1 MPDIFLSYNR
11 EDQTVARRFAE
22 AFEREGFSVWWDVS
36 LRSGEAYDRITEQA
50 LSDAKAVVVL
60 WSPRSVESRWVR
72 AEATH
77 ADREGKLVPVMIED
91 CKRPIM
97 FELTQ
102 TADLIHWNGDPR
114 NKQWHAFLEDVKAFV
129 RKQPSATP
137 EPRLASEPAK
147 APLNRPLITLFKRPA
162 ILGGIATAIAL
173 IAIVAVFTL
182 RPQAGP
188 AQATPTNQ
196 RIAFFGFTPASAD
209 PLVSD
214 IAVAATDETFQAL
227 LALRLEAASRADTQ
241 GVELALQ
248 RTKAGEL
255 DAAYALGGEVRS
267 AGSVIN
273 IRMHLED
280 VASRTTLWE
289 KTVSGGGADK
299 ASLPVLA
306 AGAATSVARCMAAA
320 RPSLPRQDGELL
332 AELAAACAT
341 PFIAYLDAPTRWRA
355 LARQAP
361 DSAVILA
368 NLSNSL
374 IYHANHSRLTT
385 AELREVWKEATTAAQ
400 RALAIEPDNGIA
412 RTVLAYN
419 AIFEGRPVAEA
430 GALMDAAFKDSPDD
444 WRRGETGS
452 NRTEFLKGV
461 GRSSEALAAA
471 QAAIGRNPLSPTPYM
486 QLAEVLLH
494 VGRGPEAGRVF
505 AQMNARW
512 PDAWWGIRA
521 SYAVRFGINDLDEVL
536 AAAPSGLSEES
547 KTCWRQLAKAYT
559 SSSPAVRRAG
569 VDIAVQCGADGR
581 IAADLSEVMRIR
593 LLNDFEG
600 LLARYGAGLNHS
612 LPSTGF
618 LFNAGELFG
627 KTERAFRADPQF
639 LPLMKKSGLYQY
651 WLDTGTHPD
660 VCDLPE
666 EKNFEVC
673 AKLRADQADK

>member
-1 MPDIFLSYNR
+1 MADVFISYAR
-11 EDQTVARRFAE
+11 EDAGVAGRLAT
-22 AFEREGFSVWWDVS
+22 ALQQAGYSSWWDRNLTSGSRYLKETEAELKAARVVLVVWS
-36 LRSGEAYDRITEQA
+36 KDSIQSHWVADEAAVGRDENRLAAVTFDGSMPPLGFRQFQVTDFSHWKGGSDEPPFQNLIGGLSRLSPPSGEA
-50 LSDAKAVVVL
+50 
-60 WSPRSVESRWVR
+60 
-72 AEATH
+72 
-77 ADREGKLVPVMIED
+77 
-91 CKRPIM
+91 
-97 FELTQ
+97 
-102 TADLIHWNGDPR
+102 
-114 NKQWHAFLEDVKAFV
+114 
-129 RKQPSATP
+129 TP
-137 EPRLASEPAK
+137 
-147 APLNRPLITLFKRPA
+147 RPA
-162 ILGGIATAIAL
+162 AQSQSKLPKPMVLGGIALVAIAIL
-173 IAIVAVFTL
+173 AIAAVTL
-182 RPQAGP
+182 MGLPGGTAGK
-188 AQATPTNQ
+188 PTSQ
-196 RIAFFGFTPASAD
+196 RIAFFGFMAGNTD

-214 IAVAATDETFQAL
+214 IAAAATDETFQAL

-241 GVELALQ
+241 GVELAQQ
-248 RTKAGEL
+248 RMKADEL

-267 AGSVIN
+267 AGDAIT

-289 KTVSGGGADK
+289 ETVSGSAAEK

-341 PFIAYLDAPTRWRA
+341 PFIAYLDAPVRWRA

-361 DSAVILA
+361 DSAVILSS
-368 NLSNSL
+368 LSNSL
-374 IYHANHSRLTT
+374 IYHANHSRLSP
-385 AELREVWKEATTAAQ
+385 AELAEVWKEATTAAQ

-419 AIFEGRPVAEA
+419 AIYEGRPVAEA

-471 QAAIGRNPLSPTPYM
+471 QAAIARNPLSPTPYM
-486 QLAEVLLH
+486 QLAEVLIH
-494 VGRGPEAGRVF
+494 VGRGAEGGRVF

-521 SYAVRFGINDLDEVL
+521 SYAVRFGINGLDEVL
-536 AAAPSGLSEES
+536 ATAPPSISEES
-547 KTCWRQLAKAYT
+547 KACWQQLAKAWA
-559 SSSPAVRRAG
+559 SNNPATRRAG
-569 VDIAVQCGADGR
+569 ADVAVQCGADGR
-581 IAADLSEVMRIR
+581 IATDLSDVMQLR

-600 LLARYGAGLNHS
+600 LLARYGAGLDHTR
-612 LPSTGF
+612 PSTGF

-627 KTERAFRADPQF
+627 KTERPFRADPQF

-651 WLDTGTHPD
+651 WLDTGTRPD

-666 EKNFEVC
+666 EKDFEVC
-673 AKLRADQADK
+673 ASLRADQANN